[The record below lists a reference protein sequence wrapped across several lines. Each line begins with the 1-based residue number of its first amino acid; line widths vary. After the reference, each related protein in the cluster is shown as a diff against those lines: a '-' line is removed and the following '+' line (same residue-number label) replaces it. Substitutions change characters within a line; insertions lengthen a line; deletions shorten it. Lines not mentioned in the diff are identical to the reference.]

1 MSKPTRKLAAIVFT
15 DIVGFTK
22 LSAQNE
28 PAALAL
34 LEKQREL
41 LKSIVEKHGGSW
53 LKEIGDGLL
62 LFFNTSRDAVDCS
75 IAIQEATKKVE
86 GLNLRIGI
94 HQGEVVFQGSDVVGD
109 DVNIA
114 SRIEPF
120 AAEGGIAISGR
131 VNTSLERDPEFET
144 MFIGT
149 PKLKGVSQKTEVYC
163 ITSHNLPK
171 TDISKVSAK
180 LEPEGFQWNVFSLTG
195 AVLTVIGAL
204 FWINVSF
211 LGIGIASDNEIPSLV
226 ILPFENKGE
235 AKDEYYS
242 YGISSDIIS
251 DITSIGQLRVASLN
265 SVEEMQKDG
274 LKNIEIAD
282 KLSSRYVVSGSL
294 WKIDSIF
301 QLSLELFD
309 TEEEMLLVSERW
321 ETNWS
326 ELSLVK
332 DELTKKIIEGLSI
345 KIINELDSENVVNAD
360 AYEYYLKA
368 KHTYRDRKTIKD
380 NKIARDLLNKAL
392 SIDSN
397 FVDAE
402 YLLANTYHDNDREI
416 ALKKYKMALKTADRL
431 DDKKAK
437 MDIKR
442 SMGDIYSEKWDTEKS
457 LKLYREAYKLSK
469 EIGNESSIASALN
482 GLGRFFWERRE
493 GDSARYYWKESYDI
507 TKRLGDKSKLV
518 GITNDIG
525 LVYWE
530 FDSDLDKAI
539 LAFEESLALEEA
551 INSFPSPQLSNL
563 GIIYHNKEMYQKS
576 KEYYDRVL
584 DHNVAVDNR
593 GGIGFI
599 KYFIGVHY
607 EQLFEYRTAIEY
619 FRSSYEINKD
629 LGIERWKSASL
640 RGLVICHHILDE
652 QEISKKYFDLA
663 AEINTKIVN
672 SFYIG
677 VGFDLLKYGNYTLS
691 RGAFNKQL
699 IFEKENDNRD
709 GIINILTN
717 IGLSY
722 FYEGSY
728 SEALNYFDRSIEYD
742 GIKDLVAPVETLVH
756 KYLSQSELGLP
767 INIEHLK
774 ALIEAFE
781 KNNQSWYENE
791 PEYINWALYELFG
804 DEKYIIEAKNKI
816 DSNLKNIKHELHV
829 KYLSYPFQKKI
840 MESFNRMKNI

>member
-1 MSKPTRKLAAIVFT
+1 MTEPTRKLAAIVFT

-22 LSAQNE
+22 LTADDQSKASS
-28 PAALAL
+28 
-34 LEKQREL
+34 L
-41 LKSIVEKHGGSW
+41 LKQQRDLLRPIVESFNGSW
-53 LKEIGDGLL
+53 IKEIGDGLL
-62 LFFNTSRDAVDCS
+62 LIFDTVTDAVNCS
-75 IAIQEATKKVE
+75 IKIQEETKSIDD
-86 GLNLRIGI
+86 LDLRIGI
-94 HQGEVVFQGSDVVGD
+94 HQGEILLEENDVIGD

-120 AAEGGIAISGR
+120 SASGGIAISNK
-131 VNTSLERDPEFET
+131 VNDALVREKEFET
-144 MFIGT
+144 KYLGK
-149 PKLKGVSQKTEVYC
+149 PKLKGVGQRVEVFC
-163 ITSHNLPK
+163 ITSHGLPETK
-171 TDISKVSAK
+171 VSKVSAK
-180 LEPEGFQWNVFSLTG
+180 LEPEGIQWNVFSLTG
-195 AVLTVIGAL
+195 AVLTVIGVL

-368 KHTYRDRKTIKD
+368 KHTYRERKTIKD
-380 NKIARDLLNKAL
+380 NKIARGLLNKAL

-402 YLLANTYHDNDREI
+402 YLLANTYHDIDRDI
-416 ALKKYKMALKTADRL
+416 ALKKYKIALKTADRL

-437 MDIKR
+437 MDIKT

-493 GDSARYYWKESYDI
+493 GDSARYYWQESYDI
-507 TKRLGDKSKLV
+507 IKRLGDKSKLV

-551 INSFPSPQLSNL
+551 INSFTGIPLSNL
-563 GIIYHNKEMYQKS
+563 GVIYHNKEMYQKS

-584 DHNVAVDNR
+584 DHSVAVDDRN
-593 GGIGFI
+593 GIGFI
-599 KYFIGVHY
+599 KYYIGVHY

-629 LGIERWKSASL
+629 LGIERWKSSSL

-672 SFYIG
+672 SFYKD
-677 VGFDLLKYGNYTLS
+677 VGSDLLKYGNYSLS
-691 RGAFNKQL
+691 RVAFNKQL

-709 GIINILTN
+709 GIISTLTN

-728 SEALNYFDRSIEYD
+728 SEALNYFDQSIEYD
-742 GIKDLVAPVETLVH
+742 GIKDLVSPVETLVH

-774 ALIEAFE
+774 ALIEGFD